1 MKPSIEKLS
10 TMFTKLNTTV
20 PFSNVDYYANQ
31 IEIIFEVSEVEAY
44 ELVQQLKETIVKTLQ
59 ITGFKHVTTTG
70 IARLFQELDSYG
82 TIGMLY
88 ELTGEQMANML
99 MNIRHFNQEAYI
111 TVPKESP
118 EYDNLMIEI
127 HDELVDAY
135 TMVTWCYSHMLNDI
149 AINERTITNLSSA
162 LEIEIPEWEY
172 TTISINE
179 LEGHCANTTHIEPV
193 HVRLFAHEDGHSYQR
208 FEWIIDDAAE
218 FHTFSSMYF
227 AIKALYP
234 NATIQLV

>member
-44 ELVQQLKETIVKTLQ
+44 ELAQQLKETIVKTLQ

-88 ELTGEQMANML
+88 ELTGEQKANML
-99 MNIRHFNQEAYI
+99 MNIRHFNPETYI

-118 EYDNLMIEI
+118 EYDNIMIEI

-162 LEIEIPEWEY
+162 LDIEIPEWEY
-172 TTISINE
+172 KTVTIKE
-179 LEGHCANTTHIEPV
+179 LEQHCANTTNIEPV
-193 HVRLFAHEDGHSYQR
+193 YVRLSAHEDGHSYQR
-208 FEWIIDDAAE
+208 FEWTIGEAEEFDTFAAMYEIILG
-218 FHTFSSMYF
+218 
-227 AIKALYP
+227 LYP
-234 NATIQLV
+234 NATIQII